1 MYKKFNIINIDGTTD
16 EQATIIR
23 LSDNAFIPFNPAN
36 TDYQEYLA
44 WLAEGNEPEPADTE
58 TPEQNAE
65 RVSMQRKL
73 AYENEADP
81 LFFKAQR
88 GEATM
93 EEWLAKVD
101 EIKQRYVVD

>member
-1 MYKKFNIINIDGTTD
+1 MSLIKVNQTKVA
-16 EQATIIR
+16 EQKA
-23 LSDNAFIPFNPAN
+23 AEAQAN
-36 TDYQEYLA
+36 
-44 WLAEGNEPEPADTE
+44 
-58 TPEQNAE
+58 
-65 RVSMQRKL
+65 RKT